1 MMTEK
6 PILLAMVI
14 FVEIFLLACPALAA
28 DMEKPL
34 NLEESIQIALKQNA
48 IIDSAKQGVA
58 ASEFREKEAFTN
70 FLPKLSTSYSYSRLN
85 ESPQTKS
92 DITAF
97 KPLVIGTEDN
107 YNWTLELKQTLFAG
121 GRIMANYQANKIG
134 LDISKSEETSIIQD
148 IVLETTVAYFNILRT
163 QRFLDVAKQSVEQ
176 RAAQRDLS
184 KDYYDVGLIPKND
197 LLTAEVEL
205 ANGRQLLVK
214 AENGVET
221 AKAKFNTTLRRG
233 VNAPVAIEDILKYEP
248 FENSLDECL
257 SIAQKNRPEIKAF
270 SLKIDQ
276 AKKQVEIVNS
286 EFYPV
291 VNLFGKYGRFG
302 DTPGVDGSLYQ
313 DAENWSV
320 TAVASWDLWEW
331 GRTKYS
337 RNASLSRQKQAEDS
351 LVSVQDQVAFD
362 VKSVFLFLKESEK
375 RIFVAE
381 KAIEQ
386 AEENFRIY
394 QERFKEQV
402 STSKDVLDAQTLL
415 VRAKGDYYDALSDY
429 CIGWAR
435 LKRAMGVIYPKVEK
449 EIPTNP

>member
-1 MMTEK
+1 MKTEK
-6 PILLAMVI
+6 LSILAMIII
-14 FVEIFLLACPALAA
+14 FDIFLFAYPVSAV

-34 NLEESIQIALKQNA
+34 NLEESVQIALKQSA
-48 IIDSAKQGVA
+48 IIDSAKEGVK
-58 ASEFREKEAFTN
+58 ASEFREKESFTN

-85 ESPQTKS
+85 EPPQTKA
-92 DITAF
+92 DITDYR
-97 KPLVIGTEDN
+97 PLIVGTKDN

-121 GRIMANYQANKIG
+121 GKIMAGYQANKIG
-134 LDISKSEETSIIQD
+134 LDISRSEENSVIQD
-148 IVLETTVAYFNILRT
+148 IVLETTVTYFNILKT
-163 QRFLDVAKQSVEQ
+163 QRFLDVARQSVEQ
-176 RAAQRDLS
+176 RSAQRDLS
-184 KDYYDVGLIPKND
+184 KSYYDVGLIPKND

-205 ANGRQLLVK
+205 ANGKQLLVK

-221 AKAKFNTTLRRG
+221 AKARFNTTLRRG
-233 VNAPVAIEDILKYEP
+233 VNTPVTIEDILKYEP
-248 FENSLDECL
+248 FEKSLDECL
-257 SIAQKNRPEIKAF
+257 AVAQKNRPEIKAF
-270 SLKIDQ
+270 SLRIDQ
-276 AKKQVEIVNS
+276 AKKQVEIVKS

-302 DTPGVDGSLYQ
+302 DTPGVAGSLYQ

-337 RNASLSRQKQAEDS
+337 KDASLSRQKQAENS
-351 LVSVQDQVAFD
+351 LISVQDQVALD
-362 VKSVFLFLKESEK
+362 VKSVFMFLKESEK

-429 CIGWAR
+429 CIAWAR
-435 LKRAMGVIYPKVEK
+435 LKRAMGMIYPEVNK
-449 EIPTNP
+449 ETHTNS